1 MPATGGTVANMLV
14 LPDRRYEMNM
24 MTLRYSLILVS
35 ISLLVA
41 FAGSLIFVSVI
52 PVLIMLSLMAIMVI
66 LECWYI
72 FLTVRGSQPEQTGP
86 PGTQRNVVLILGPY
100 AEKWFRET
108 QHNSALLSG
117 ETTYLLISDPYALT
131 RRLRDINDHTPGA
144 SIITFFPFLPDGHES
159 GSMITEALLRW
170 QGQFAGITAHLKLP
184 CVVGIYARLSTE
196 LRSNSRQ
203 NATWINVENQN
214 PHQTVT
220 FTSLIQILQDQLG
233 RQPVLTA
240 HDTQRAVMGD
250 ELIRWLEEK
259 GLAEIM
265 SSIFNAPPLQICNL
279 RLCDYGNG
287 FNRHGAWSRW
297 LESKY
302 ALLPGLGK
310 TITLPPLPSLKN
322 HVIDTGAQACPAAT
336 PLKRPRFIWS
346 MGLVMFLLSLHLLST
361 GWHINKQKQLFY
373 WQVRHLDR
381 LEDMSLKT
389 LQQRFQTLD
398 RVKKE
403 WDECLA
409 ISPIRTWNLSL
420 CRDFIS
426 KLEERLAIMK
436 AIPTLSTHN
445 ATAVFD
451 SGSARLL
458 PDAILVLKEIESLV
472 KAYPDNKILIVGHSD
487 NTGSK
492 DINLTLSAQRAE
504 NIRNWLIQRGIHSS
518 RLQTRASGTSEPVA
532 SNNTV
537 EGRQKNRRVEIIVLP
552 AAINKKEF

>member
-1 MPATGGTVANMLV
+1 
-14 LPDRRYEMNM
+14 MNM
-24 MTLRYSLILVS
+24 VRYSLILVS
-35 ISLLVA
+35 ISVLVA

-66 LECWYI
+66 LECWNI

-100 AEKWFRET
+100 AEKWFRES

-131 RRLRDINDHTPGA
+131 RRLRDINDHAPGA

-184 CVVGIYARLSTE
+184 CVMSFYARLSTE
-196 LRSNSRQ
+196 LRSNSPQ
-203 NATWINVENQN
+203 NATWINIENQN
-214 PHQTVT
+214 PHQDPT
-220 FTSLIQILQDQLG
+220 FISLLKDLQDQLG
-233 RQPVLTA
+233 RQPMLTTS
-240 HDTQRAVMGD
+240 DTQRAVMGN
-250 ELIRWLEEK
+250 ELLLWLEES
-259 GLAEIM
+259 GLAEKM
-265 SSIFNAPPLQICNL
+265 SAIFNDPPLQISSL
-279 RLCDYGNG
+279 SLCDYGNG

-297 LESKY
+297 LERKY

-310 TITLPPLPSLKN
+310 TIILPPLPSLIN
-322 HVIDTGAQACPAAT
+322 HGTDTGIPACPVAT
-336 PLKRPRFIWS
+336 PLKLPRFLWS
-346 MGLVMFLLSLHLLST
+346 IVLVMVLLSLHLLST
-361 GWHINKQKQLFY
+361 GWHISKQKQLFN
-373 WQVRHLDR
+373 WQVKHLDMF
-381 LEDMSLKT
+381 EDMSLKT
-389 LQQRFQTLD
+389 LHQRFQALY

-403 WDECLA
+403 WIECLA
-409 ISPIRTWNLSL
+409 TSPLRSWNLSP
-420 CRDFIS
+420 CREFIS
-426 KLEERLAIMK
+426 KLDGRLVMLK
-436 AIPTLSTHN
+436 AIPTMSTHN
-445 ATAVFD
+445 STAVFD

-492 DINLTLSAQRAE
+492 DINFTLSAQRAE

-552 AAINKKEF
+552 ATINKKEF